1 MITIAATDLIP
12 TMAKTSISAK
22 MIGQLRSILQLTRT
36 EASIAR
42 TRQSQARTDA
52 VRRELAEN
60 ALNSDARALHISE
73 QLKAL
78 GGVPDVVA
86 PAVGRLTALAKTVVE
101 QAQPVAEALLG
112 DLALEHELLDRSRYL
127 RVLATAS
134 EERQVVRLA
143 DRLIEAHEATVD
155 WLTTVLAEEALGGP
169 AALQPTPV
177 QAVAGVATRI
187 ANLPARWSGEQ
198 VNRTVD
204 RLQKGGRQVREE
216 INEVSGRASQ
226 LRNAVVETVM
236 AGRNAALGR
245 AEQVARRDGAR
256 ETAEGLHAT
265 RAKAGALTEAELPIK
280 NYDQMAQSR
289 AIAAIRKLTETEDV
303 RVLIDY
309 EQANKGRSSV
319 ISAAQ
324 TRFAALAK
332 DVAGI
337 S

>member
-1 MITIAATDLIP
+1 
-12 TMAKTSISAK
+12 MAKTSTTSK
-22 MIGQLRSILQLTRT
+22 MIGQLRAILQLTRT
-36 EASIAR
+36 EAQIAR
-42 TRQSQARTDA
+42 TRRSQARTDA

-60 ALNSDARALHISE
+60 AANADARALEISE

-78 GGVPDVVA
+78 GGLPDVVA
-86 PAVGRLTALAKTVVE
+86 PAVGRITAMAKTVVE

-112 DLALEHELLDRSRYL
+112 DLALEHELLDRARYL
-127 RVLATAS
+127 RVLATAAD
-134 EERQVVRLA
+134 ERKARALA
-143 DRLIEAHEATVD
+143 DRLIEAHSATVD

-216 INEVSGRASQ
+216 IQEVSGRATQ
-226 LRNAVVETVM
+226 LRNAVVETVL

-245 AEQVARRDGAR
+245 AEEVARRDGAR
-256 ETAEGLHAT
+256 ETAEGVHAT
-265 RAKAGALTEAELPIK
+265 RTHIGALTETELPVK
-280 NYDQMAQSR
+280 NYDQLAQQR
-289 AIAAIRKLTETEDV
+289 AIAAIRKLTDPEDV
-303 RVLIDY
+303 QVMVDY
-309 EQANKGRSSV
+309 EEANKGRSSV

-324 TRFAALAK
+324 TRFAALAR